1 MQLEGEDPIV
11 MPYCRSPAPSRL
23 SSGGYRPVNL
33 PLAQHCF
40 PTILVFHILL
50 SMIAYLLQGT
60 PRIRW
65 PRIRLVCS
73 LLGTRYA
80 SRGRLPI
87 RSLAVFARPVS
98 SGGGSLHYCSAT
110 ITIIIIMKQYKKK
123 KNFFHYYYYW
133 QQCE

>member
-1 MQLEGEDPIV
+1 M
-11 MPYCRSPAPSRL
+11 
-23 SSGGYRPVNL
+23 NL

-73 LLGTRYA
+73 LLGTRYG

-87 RSLAVFARPVS
+87 RSLAVFARLV
-98 SGGGSLHYCSAT
+98 SGGCRWAWDGWKVLSVRRDVTPISNTLEHVPPLL
-110 ITIIIIMKQYKKK
+110 
-123 KNFFHYYYYW
+123 
-133 QQCE
+133 

>member
-40 PTILVFHILL
+40 STTRIIHILI
-50 SMIAYLLQGT
+50 STIYYLLQGT
-60 PRIRW
+60 SRIRW
-65 PRIRLVCS
+65 PGIRLVRR

-80 SRGRLPI
+80 SRGQI
-87 RSLAVFARPVS
+87 TTRSLAVFARLV
-98 SGGGSLHYCSAT
+98 SGGCRWAWDGWKVLGVRRDVTPISNTVPPLL
-110 ITIIIIMKQYKKK
+110 
-123 KNFFHYYYYW
+123 
-133 QQCE
+133 